1 MSEPGDERA
10 GEPGGPDGPDGL
22 GRLNGLPAGDA
33 RRELLACC
41 AAPGWAA
48 QLAAGR
54 PYGSVDALVAR
65 SDAVVAGM
73 TVDDLRAAL
82 DGHPR
87 IGDRPATPPAPASG
101 PPPGPDHQAGPTD
114 RGWSR
119 GEQAGVAG
127 SGNKVR
133 RGLADGNA
141 AYERRFG
148 HIYLVCAAGRSG
160 TELLAVLRDRL
171 QNDPETEWSVVRT
184 ELGKINAL
192 RLHKLLDELD

>member
-1 MSEPGDERA
+1 PATTARTPGPGRTRRCSLTTAPASAPGSALTSGESAASWVAPTPHCDHQGRGVASRGGAGEAGGVSEPGDERA

-127 SGNKVR
+127 SGDEVR
-133 RGLADGNA
+133 RGLA
-141 AYERRFG
+141 
-148 HIYLVCAAGRSG
+148 
-160 TELLAVLRDRL
+160 
-171 QNDPETEWSVVRT
+171 
-184 ELGKINAL
+184 
-192 RLHKLLDELD
+192 

>member
-1 MSEPGDERA
+1 VSEPGDERA
-10 GEPGGPDGPDGL
+10 GELGRRDGL
-22 GRLNGLPAGDA
+22 GRLNGLSADDA
-33 RRELLACC
+33 RWELLACC

-48 QLAAGR
+48 PMAAGR
-54 PYGSVDALVAR
+54 PYASVDALVAR

-87 IGDRPATPPAPASG
+87 IGDRPASPPATATASG
-101 PPPGPDHQAGPTD
+101 PPPGPEHQAGPPD

-127 SGNKVR
+127 SGDEVR

-160 TELLAVLRDRL
+160 AELLAALRDRL
-171 QNDPETEWSVVRT
+171 QNDPETEWGVVRT

-192 RLHKLLDELD
+192 RLHTLLGELD

>member
-1 MSEPGDERA
+1 MSEPGDESA
-10 GEPGGPDGPDGL
+10 AEPGGRDGL
-22 GRLNGLPAGDA
+22 RRLNGLSADDA

-48 QLAAGR
+48 QVAAGR
-54 PYGSVDALVAR
+54 PYGSVDELVAR

-87 IGDRPATPPAPASG
+87 IGDRPASPPAPTSG
-101 PPPGPDHQAGPTD
+101 PPPGSEHQAGPPD

-127 SGNKVR
+127 SGDEVR
-133 RGLADGNA
+133 QGLAEGNA

-171 QNDPETEWSVVRT
+171 QNDPETEWGVVRT

-192 RLHKLLDELD
+192 RLHKLLGGLD

>member
-1 MSEPGDERA
+1 VSEPGDELA
-10 GEPGGPDGPDGL
+10 GEPGGRDGRDGL
-22 GRLNGLPAGDA
+22 GRLNGLSADDA

-48 QLAAGR
+48 QVAAGR
-54 PYGSVDALVAR
+54 PYGSVDELVAR
-65 SDAVVAGM
+65 SDAAVAGM

-87 IGDRPATPPAPASG
+87 IGDRPASG
-101 PPPGPDHQAGPTD
+101 PPPGPEHQAGPPD

-119 GEQAGVAG
+119 GEQAGLAG
-127 SGNKVR
+127 SGDEVR
-133 RGLADGNA
+133 QGLADGNA

-148 HIYLVCAAGRSG
+148 HIYLVCAAGRTG
-160 TELLAVLRDRL
+160 AELLAVLRQRL
-171 QNDPETEWSVVRT
+171 QNDPETEWGVVRT

-192 RLHKLLDELD
+192 RLHKLLGELG